1 MRFRRRWVVSLVLLT
16 GTAALHLSQP
26 TLKRFEFAEPHMC
39 ARFRIVLYAGD
50 RNSATKASKAAFQRV
65 AQLDDSM
72 SDYDSKS
79 ELMRL
84 AARAGTG
91 PIRIS
96 EDLFRVLAQSQRLA
110 RKTGG
115 AFDVTIGPLVRLWRT
130 ARRRKQMPDPGTLAR
145 ARELVGYEMLR
156 LDPKA
161 RTAKLL
167 MPGMQLDLGAIA
179 KGYAADEALAVLI
192 QHGMARALVDAGGDV
207 VFGLPPPQ
215 SHGWKIGIAP
225 LGPLDSPGPGGSPS
239 VRNLILSG
247 AAVATSGD
255 AEQFVEFDGKR
266 YSHVV
271 DPRTGLGV
279 LGPSGVTVV
288 ASSGTLADSLAT
300 AVSVLGPEQ
309 GMELIQSV
317 KGAGVL
323 IIQVSD
329 DGLRTFER
337 NFPPPAVEVPSP
349 R

>member
-26 TLKRFEFAEPHMC
+26 TLKRFEFAEPHMG

-65 AQLDDSM
+65 AHLDDSM

-91 PIRIS
+91 PVRIS
-96 EDLFRVLAQSQRLA
+96 EDLFRVLAESQRLA
-110 RKTGG
+110 RQTGG

-130 ARRRKQMPDPGTLAR
+130 ARRTKRMPDPETLAR
-145 ARELVGYEMLR
+145 ARELVGYKMLR

-161 RTAKLL
+161 RTAELL
-167 MPGMQLDLGAIA
+167 MPGMQLDLGGIA

-192 QHGMARALVDAGGDV
+192 RRGNSRALVDAGGDV
-207 VFGLPPPQ
+207 VFGLPP
-215 SHGWKIGIAP
+215 HKRDGWKIGIAP
-225 LGPLDSPGPGGSPS
+225 LGPLDSPGPRGSQT
-239 VRNLILSG
+239 VRNLILSE

-255 AEQFVEFDGKR
+255 AEQFVEIDGKR

-279 LGPSGVTVV
+279 LGPSGVTVG
-288 ASSGTLADSLAT
+288 APSGTLADSLAT
-300 AVSVLGPEQ
+300 AVSVLGPER
-309 GMELIQSV
+309 GMELMKAFAS
-317 KGAGVL
+317 AGVL

-337 NFPPPAVEVPSP
+337 NFPPEASDLPSP